1 MKSTICLL
9 FFTWNQLFVYFFAA
23 PDDDDEDDIDETK
36 SYVGLAMERVMR
48 AADASL
54 TVLNIMT
61 SKKMPKPVYLGLFT
75 KLLLHDY
82 FD

>member
-1 MKSTICLL
+1 M
-9 FFTWNQLFVYFFAA
+9 
-23 PDDDDEDDIDETK
+23 
-36 SYVGLAMERVMR
+36 AMERVVR

-75 KLLLHDY
+75 NLLLHDQ
-82 FD
+82 FN

>member
-1 MKSTICLL
+1 MNLDRC
-9 FFTWNQLFVYFFAA
+9 FFTFILLSLFTFFTAA
-23 PDDDDEDDIDETK
+23 DDDDDDDVDQNKMFLEM
-36 SYVGLAMERVMR
+36 AMERVVR

-82 FD
+82 FN

>member
-1 MKSTICLL
+1 MIT
-9 FFTWNQLFVYFFAA
+9 FFAA
-23 PDDDDEDDIDETK
+23 ADDDDDEDIEESKLYLDM
-36 SYVGLAMERVMR
+36 AMERVVR

-82 FD
+82 FN